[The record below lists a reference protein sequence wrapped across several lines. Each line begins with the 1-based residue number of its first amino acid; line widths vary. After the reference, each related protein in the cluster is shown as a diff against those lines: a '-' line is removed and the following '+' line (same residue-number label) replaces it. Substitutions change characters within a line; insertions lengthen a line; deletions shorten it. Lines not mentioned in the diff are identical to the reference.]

1 MLAHV
6 FLWKFVF
13 RKFSMVPG
21 QAAAISFSIGMP
33 ETRIG
38 VDARVVLRIG
48 NKSVEF
54 GAVNGTE
61 VKIVQSFSKIPTL
74 KT

>member
-1 MLAHV
+1 
-6 FLWKFVF
+6 
-13 RKFSMVPG
+13 MVPG

-38 VDARVVLRIG
+38 VDARVVLGIG

-61 VKIVQSFSKIPTL
+61 MLRSKL
-74 KT
+74 SNRFRKFLRR